1 MDTDT
6 VLTSLKPYIISTYN
20 DGEIPSEIYIAFR
33 NSNIDKIKKM
43 WKNCIDPLS
52 LTRSTLRGEAEIV
65 CKPNQIYVKSSRNS
79 TYFVFE
85 LNSGKIYAP
94 VDMFNDDMF
103 DALHEEMLYFVV
115 QRRGNVYYA
124 TEVKPLISNEKK
136 ELGKEFYEY
145 LSVNGIPFTSAIA
158 VAYGYAPS
166 YPIDFLTFVRSLT
179 LYKVAGNA
187 IHAFEL
193 SLPNTG
199 KTTFGIRNQFAF
211 NWAYVDEVPSYA
223 RLIMDARN
231 GAIGLVF
238 RSNGIFID
246 EIDKY
251 NINMKEIVQAMLTGM
266 SHGVWTRAKGDKS
279 APQLVRK
286 IPIYLSGNINV
297 QSLDYKYTF
306 VNTLRQLKLNDSM
319 IDALMDRIGVLIIGT
334 SKVNASDKV
343 INYVIPDS
351 YLRGL
356 IAYMN
361 DLANKHYKDYGIG
374 EGRKRMQ
381 YNQIRT
387 ILELTLCYE
396 YDCEKKDYAD
406 TIVNGVVI

>member
-1 MDTDT
+1 MPCTGN
-6 VLTSLKPYIISTYN
+6 TYSHRVQRQIN
-20 DGEIPSEIYIAFR
+20 
-33 NSNIDKIKKM
+33 
-43 WKNCIDPLS
+43 
-52 LTRSTLRGEAEIV
+52 V
-65 CKPNQIYVKSSRNS
+65 CKPNQIYVKSSRSS

-85 LNSGKIYAP
+85 LNSGKVYAP

-103 DALHEEMLYFVV
+103 EALHEEMLYFVV

-124 TEVKPLISNEKK
+124 TEVKPLITNEKK

-158 VAYGYAPS
+158 VAYGYAPL

-251 NINMKEIVQAMLTGM
+251 NMNMT
-266 SHGVWTRAKGDKS
+266 SSSTR
-279 APQLVRK
+279 
-286 IPIYLSGNINV
+286 
-297 QSLDYKYTF
+297 
-306 VNTLRQLKLNDSM
+306 
-319 IDALMDRIGVLIIGT
+319 
-334 SKVNASDKV
+334 
-343 INYVIPDS
+343 
-351 YLRGL
+351 
-356 IAYMN
+356 
-361 DLANKHYKDYGIG
+361 
-374 EGRKRMQ
+374 
-381 YNQIRT
+381 
-387 ILELTLCYE
+387 
-396 YDCEKKDYAD
+396 
-406 TIVNGVVI
+406 